1 MKLYLLFFLFL
12 TVSNHLSATEKI
24 TLITDDG
31 CKISTYTNIVSTSS
45 PVLIEVH
52 GLGSN
57 KEEFNFLNSFL
68 EKNKINFI
76 AVDLRGHGK
85 SNTCNGK
92 VINYKNFNR
101 EDWQNIIKDISA
113 TYRYIRKRLPQTE
126 IILTGASIGANA
138 SLIFSN
144 SISNARLI
152 LLSPGLNYAGL
163 QPASYIKNQ
172 KEVLILTSRNDRY
185 SYISSIIL
193 KKILDKNKINSEIIV
208 SDSGHGVEI
217 FKNKDGKDIIT
228 KIIKWI
234 KNEKQNT

>member
-76 AVDLRGHGK
+76 AIDLRGHGK
-85 SNTCNGK
+85 SITCNGK